1 MASLSLS
8 GGEEEFGWRIT
19 GLGSAFNQANGY
31 VEAGITKYQFT
42 HSCSSISGVVD
53 SVRAPASGGS
63 TSTTRR
69 WVGYDPG
76 TYDFWGYTRVKDGTY
91 WPAGSGT
98 VTVESP
104 AAQRPDDWD
113 WSSVIQ
119 AGRPV
124 RISAYE
130 WNQFCNRINDF
141 RLYVGL
147 PEYGAFER
155 AYSGDPITAEI
166 VEHAVYAIRAMDPPV
181 SPPRPGQGRP
191 DAGEHFPGSDGL
203 SQFNLTK
210 EAQV

>member
-42 HSCSSISGVVD
+42 HSSSSISGVVD

-91 WPAGSGT
+91 WPAGSGGA
-98 VTVESP
+98 E
-104 AAQRPDDWD
+104 
-113 WSSVIQ
+113 
-119 AGRPV
+119 AGRLGLV
-124 RISAYE
+124 
-130 WNQFCNRINDF
+130 FCDPGRASGADL
-141 RLYVGL
+141 RL
-147 PEYGAFER
+147 
-155 AYSGDPITAEI
+155 
-166 VEHAVYAIRAMDPPV
+166 
-181 SPPRPGQGRP
+181 
-191 DAGEHFPGSDGL
+191 
-203 SQFNLTK
+203 
-210 EAQV
+210 

>member
-19 GLGSAFNQANGY
+19 GLGSAFNQAYGY

-42 HSCSSISGVVD
+42 HSSSSISGVVD
-53 SVRAPASGGS
+53 RVRAPASGGS

-69 WVGYDPG
+69 WVGCDPG

-104 AAQRPDDWD
+104 AAQRPDDWG
-113 WSSVIQ
+113 WSSVIR

-130 WNQFCNRINDF
+130 WNRFCNRINDF

-166 VEHAVYAIRAMDPPV
+166 VEHAVYAIRAMNPPV
-181 SPPRPGQGRP
+181 STPRAPARGDLMRASIFL
-191 DAGEHFPGSDGL
+191 DLMDSL
-203 SQFNLTK
+203 NSI
-210 EAQV
+210 

>member
-1 MASLSLS
+1 
-8 GGEEEFGWRIT
+8 
-19 GLGSAFNQANGY
+19 
-31 VEAGITKYQFT
+31 
-42 HSCSSISGVVD
+42 VD
-53 SVRAPASGGS
+53 RVRAPASGGS

-69 WVGYDPG
+69 WVGCDPG

-104 AAQRPDDWD
+104 AAQRPDDWG
-113 WSSVIQ
+113 WSSVIR

-130 WNQFCNRINDF
+130 WNRFCNRINDF

-166 VEHAVYAIRAMDPPV
+166 VEHAVYAIRAMNPPV
-181 SPPRPGQGRP
+181 STPRAPARGDLMRASIFL
-191 DAGEHFPGSDGL
+191 DLMDSL
-203 SQFNLTK
+203 NSI
-210 EAQV
+210 

>member
-42 HSCSSISGVVD
+42 HSSSSISGVVD

-69 WVGYDPG
+69 WVGYAPG

-98 VTVESP
+98 VTVDSP
-104 AAQRPDDWD
+104 AAQRPDDW
-113 WSSVIQ
+113 
-119 AGRPV
+119 G
-124 RISAYE
+124 
-130 WNQFCNRINDF
+130 
-141 RLYVGL
+141 
-147 PEYGAFER
+147 
-155 AYSGDPITAEI
+155 
-166 VEHAVYAIRAMDPPV
+166 
-181 SPPRPGQGRP
+181 
-191 DAGEHFPGSDGL
+191 
-203 SQFNLTK
+203 
-210 EAQV
+210 